1 MLVDHCREMSA
12 TSILRDG
19 LGLLSALRCAVLNCD
34 ITGGLPAVVGVDGA
48 MVDAASGKLTALDQ
62 TIHAGCIA
70 SQALVGVAHAPTQH
84 GLGVFQHNRRM
95 RRIIRQIEKLSRIG
109 L

>member
-1 MLVDHCREMSA
+1 MLVDHYREMSA

-19 LGLLSALRCAVLNCD
+19 LGLLSALPCAVLNCY
-34 ITGGLPAVVGVDGA
+34 ITGGLPAVVDVDGA
-48 MVDAASGKLTALDQ
+48 MVDATSGTLTALDQ

-84 GLGVFQHNRRM
+84 GLGVFQHKRGI
-95 RRIIRQIEKLSRIG
+95 RRIVCQIVKLSRIG